1 MSEKK
6 QNNLHLTVGPE
17 DSVSFGQ
24 ATMLGIQHV
33 LAMDVYVVPV
43 IIASIIGISTAQ
55 TSSLIQATF
64 IAAGLATII
73 QSHFCMRLPVAQGP
87 SFIPIGAIAGIYFAN
102 NQQGNGWGAVLG
114 ASLVGAIVVIIL
126 GFTGIFNRLI
136 TKFVPP
142 IVGGTII
149 FVVGLSLMPVA

>member
-43 IIASIIGISTAQ
+43 IIASIGISTAQ

-87 SFIPIGAIAGIYFAN
+87 SFIPIGQLQEFILPITNKEMAGAQF
-102 NQQGNGWGAVLG
+102 
-114 ASLVGAIVVIIL
+114 
-126 GFTGIFNRLI
+126 
-136 TKFVPP
+136 
-142 IVGGTII
+142 
-149 FVVGLSLMPVA
+149 

>member
-73 QSHFCMRLPVAQGP
+73 QSHFCMRLPVAQGALHLFQ
-87 SFIPIGAIAGIYFAN
+87 SGQLQEFILPTTNKEMAGAQF
-102 NQQGNGWGAVLG
+102 
-114 ASLVGAIVVIIL
+114 
-126 GFTGIFNRLI
+126 
-136 TKFVPP
+136 
-142 IVGGTII
+142 
-149 FVVGLSLMPVA
+149 

>member
-43 IIASIIGISTAQ
+43 IIASIIGMHSTNVFFNPSNIYSSRTCHDYSISFLYEITSCARPFIYSNRGNCREFILPITNKEMAGAQ
-55 TSSLIQATF
+55 F
-64 IAAGLATII
+64 
-73 QSHFCMRLPVAQGP
+73 
-87 SFIPIGAIAGIYFAN
+87 
-102 NQQGNGWGAVLG
+102 
-114 ASLVGAIVVIIL
+114 
-126 GFTGIFNRLI
+126 
-136 TKFVPP
+136 
-142 IVGGTII
+142 
-149 FVVGLSLMPVA
+149 

>member
-24 ATMLGIQHV
+24 ATMLGIHV

-73 QSHFCMRLPVAQGP
+73 QSHFV
-87 SFIPIGAIAGIYFAN
+87 
-102 NQQGNGWGAVLG
+102 
-114 ASLVGAIVVIIL
+114 
-126 GFTGIFNRLI
+126 
-136 TKFVPP
+136 
-142 IVGGTII
+142 
-149 FVVGLSLMPVA
+149 

>member
-73 QSHFCMRLPVAQGP
+73 QSHFCMRLPVAQGLHLFQ
-87 SFIPIGAIAGIYFAN
+87 SGQLREFILPITNKEMAGAQF
-102 NQQGNGWGAVLG
+102 
-114 ASLVGAIVVIIL
+114 
-126 GFTGIFNRLI
+126 
-136 TKFVPP
+136 
-142 IVGGTII
+142 
-149 FVVGLSLMPVA
+149 

>member
-64 IAAGLATII
+64 IARTCHDYSISFLYEITSCARPFIYSNRGNCRNL
-73 QSHFCMRLPVAQGP
+73 FCQQPTRKWLGR
-87 SFIPIGAIAGIYFAN
+87 SF
-102 NQQGNGWGAVLG
+102 
-114 ASLVGAIVVIIL
+114 
-126 GFTGIFNRLI
+126 RC
-136 TKFVPP
+136 
-142 IVGGTII
+142 
-149 FVVGLSLMPVA
+149 